1 MTTISP
7 VQTSVPAATI
17 TSPQAVESEDL
28 LRQST
33 AWSFVSGSSSLIN
46 VPTHQ
51 AHTSAEN
58 EDNRQKHLSTST
70 SPMDSPPGDKRPT
83 YTLSNAKYSPPKRA
97 SKPIINIPAPHLPLR
112 KRASNELRLRTSGS
126 YLSQDEGGQQTM
138 AQMAQMLR
146 PETARW
152 SRDSIKS
159 QPIESSLPFA
169 TPELRSATSQRPNTA
184 NELFEGNDA
193 DTLSPLLRPTTSMS
207 EHRSAKSGY
216 LGTSTS
222 GYSPEKSPS
231 QRISTATSSK
241 LPSNFWREGGAS
253 SVRESILSSTTTD
266 FSSAANTSSTSVWTA
281 HSSRT
286 TYDSSTHDDPK
297 VSDEEFSVD
306 DYISMYV
313 EGFRDDELEE
323 MKRASMRRSIQPPVP
338 PLPKEHDKLAVESSP
353 AQHAQTLSGASEGV
367 EHLTVASTRSS
378 GSFTELSRSPISP
391 QVQAGSSQRRPPKV
405 LRDLYG
411 FKHESQYVTANRY
424 KAWHRDY
431 NLHLERRKKKWV
443 YLMNSCGLPNQMF
456 PEKFPPRSQ
465 EVKRFIRKGIPPEW
479 RGAAWFYY
487 GDGAA
492 FLAANPGLYDQLVKQ
507 LEEGALPDNYR
518 DMIERDL
525 NRTFPD
531 NIHFKP
537 EPPSTYSIDHIAPP
551 ETDMIKSLRRILQAF
566 AVHNPKVGYCQS
578 LNFLAGLLLLFMR
591 LSFRAGNF
599 EERAFALLC
608 ILTDKYLPGTHG
620 IVLEGCNV
628 DIGVLMTLLQ
638 ETMPAIWAK
647 FDNNN
652 RDSLL
657 RSGRRDT
664 RASVTLHTGTED
676 LPTVSL
682 ATTAWFMS
690 CFVGTLPIES
700 VCRVWDCLWYE
711 GSKTIFRVALAM
723 FKLGEKQIRKT
734 SDPAEVFQ
742 IIQTLPRGLLDA
754 NELMQVATMKSR
766 GMSTRLGAGTP
777 GFGALSQK
785 TVETR
790 RQERRAYAKGIRDP
804 GDRGTPGS
812 MIPPPV
818 LEGAGVLKRSRT
830 RGTLKRLKS
839 MRKVTTT
846 ATLS

>member
-1 MTTISP
+1 MTTISSP
-7 VQTSVPAATI
+7 TQTSVPAAII
-17 TSPQAVESEDL
+17 TTSGAEELRKRTTES
-28 LRQST
+28 RI
-33 AWSFVSGSSSLIN
+33 WSFTPETPAIHHVS
-46 VPTHQ
+46 THQ
-51 AHTSAEN
+51 AHTAP
-58 EDNRQKHLSTST
+58 DNQDNHKDHLSSST
-70 SPMDSPPGDKRPT
+70 SPVDSPPHEKRGN
-83 YTLSNAKYSPPKRA
+83 YTLSAAKYSPPKRA
-97 SKPIINIPAPHLPLR
+97 SKPIINLPAPHLPLR

-126 YLSQDEGGQQTM
+126 YFTQDPANQQSM
-138 AQMAQMLR
+138 AQMAQLLR

-159 QPIESSLPFA
+159 QPTESSLPLA
-169 TPELRSATSQRPNTA
+169 TPDLRSAISQRPNTA
-184 NELFEGNDA
+184 NDLFEENDA
-193 DTLSPLLRPTTSMS
+193 DTLSPLLRPVTSVS
-207 EHRSAKSGY
+207 EYMYTKNGHRSTPNS
-216 LGTSTS
+216 SH
-222 GYSPEKSPS
+222 SPDKSPS
-231 QRISTATSSK
+231 HHFSTINSSR
-241 LPSNFWREGGAS
+241 LPSTFWRDGGAGS
-253 SVRESILSSTTTD
+253 IRESILSATTTD
-266 FSSAANTSSTSVWTA
+266 GSSAANTPSTSVWTA
-281 HSSRT
+281 RSSRT
-286 TYDSSTHDDPK
+286 TYDSSIHDDSK
-297 VSDEEFSVD
+297 ASDEDFSVE

-313 EGFRDDELEE
+313 EGFRDDEIEE
-323 MKRASMRRSIQPPVP
+323 MKRASMRKSIQPPVP
-338 PLPKEHDKLAVESSP
+338 PLPKVHDTSP
-353 AQHAQTLSGASEGV
+353 AQPTQSLSGASEAL
-367 EHLTVASTRSS
+367 EHLAVPSTRSS
-378 GSFTELSRSPISP
+378 DTLTDISRSPISS
-391 QVQAGSSQRRPPKV
+391 QIQAGSSQRRPPKI

-424 KAWHRDY
+424 KAWHKDY

-443 YLMNSCGLPNQMF
+443 YLMNSCGLPNEMF

-492 FLAANPGLYDQLVKQ
+492 FLTANPGLYDRLLKHV
-507 LEEGALPDNYR
+507 EEGALPENYR

-537 EPPSTYSIDHIAPP
+537 ESPSTYSIGQTAQA
-551 ETDMIKSLRRILQAF
+551 ETDIIKSLRRILQAF
-566 AVHNPKVGYCQS
+566 AVHTPKVGYCQS

-591 LSFRAGNF
+591 LSFPAGNF

-620 IVLEGCNV
+620 VVLEGCNV

-638 ETMPAIWAK
+638 ETMPGIWSK

-657 RSGRRDT
+657 RSGRRNT

-711 GSKTIFRVALAM
+711 GSKTIFRVALAI

-742 IIQTLPRGLLDA
+742 IIQTLPKGLLDA

-790 RQERRAYAKGIRDP
+790 RQERRAFAKGINEPSD
-804 GDRGTPGS
+804 GS
-812 MIPPPV
+812 TLEGMIPPPV
-818 LEGAGVLKRSRT
+818 PEGAGGLKRSRT
-830 RGTLKRLKS
+830 RGTLRRLKS
-839 MRKVTTT
+839 MKKVTTT